1 MRELVVLLF
10 LLLSPAYSIDPPEIE
25 WEVLYGY
32 SFNCVRET
40 SDGNL
45 ILTGWRQYN
54 YPRTIFL
61 YSTDGTKIWE
71 SSVYPDNA
79 VSRAVVETPD
89 GGFVATGYGVPEAG
103 STHYS
108 LSLYKISAEGDA
120 IWSKLYMLPDGVRGY
135 GNNLTLLPDGGFA
148 VCGQIDPLE
157 GKNQA
162 WILRTDSQGDTLWTR
177 EWGYTS
183 WATAVGVL
191 YHEEGLLVFAQGSTP
206 TTPGGP
212 HLIRYE
218 MDGNLQWEVNFPDWT
233 GVTPGAQAMCEASDD
248 GLLLMDHYWP
258 AIVHTDYLGNPDW
271 VTWPPGVDQPYGYSL
286 STTMDGGIL
295 YGGEIKGEPDS
306 KSVCGVIARFDSNGN
321 ELWSDFIY
329 NSSCDAISS
338 AIQLSQGGYVAA
350 GYAYSSGTGNQGYI
364 VKYAPEL
371 GIEGPDPT
379 TSLSLEV
386 SPNPCSS
393 SLSVSF
399 NLPEAGNASIR
410 IFDLSGRLVSTAADE
425 QFPTGSNTVEWTV
438 PEEISSGCYFI
449 QYNSDMGSTTRSIV
463 LIK

>member
-108 LSLYKISAEGDA
+108 LSLYKVSAEGDA

-135 GNNLTLLPDGGFA
+135 GNNLTLLPDGGMA
-148 VCGQIDPLE
+148 VCGRKDPPE
-157 GKNQA
+157 GMDQA

-177 EWGYTS
+177 EWGDIYVDR
-183 WATAVGVL
+183 AADIL
-191 YHEEGLLVFAQGSTP
+191 YHDGGILAFMRGRK
-206 TTPGGP
+206 PGGNYGVF
-212 HLIRYE
+212 LVRYSLSGDFE
-218 MDGNLQWEVNFPDWT
+218 WEASFPEWP
-233 GVTPGAQAMCEASDD
+233 GVYPDAQAMCEASDG
-248 GLLLMDHYWP
+248 GLLLMDNYWP
-258 AIVHTDYLGNPDW
+258 EIFHTDYLGNPDW

-410 IFDLSGRLVSTAADE
+410 IFDLSGRLVSTVTDGE
-425 QFPTGSNTVEWTV
+425 FPTGSNTVEWTV
-438 PEEISSGCYFI
+438 PEEIPSGCYFV
-449 QYNSDMGSTTRSIV
+449 QYNSDMGLCNESFM
-463 LIK
+463 LI

>member
-120 IWSKLYMLPDGVRGY
+120 LWSRLYMLSDGIRGDGY
-135 GNNLTLLPDGGFA
+135 SIALLPDGGFS
-148 VCGQIDPLE
+148 VCGRKDPLE
-157 GKNQA
+157 GMDQA

-177 EWGYTS
+177 EWGWVYNDAAMSILYIEDGLT
-183 WATAVGVL
+183 VL
-191 YHEEGLLVFAQGSTP
+191 MHGNTP
-206 TTPGGP
+206 STPGGP
-212 HLIRYE
+212 HLVRYD
-218 MDGNLQWEVNFPDWT
+218 MDGNLLWEMQLDFPG
-233 GVTPGAQAMCEASDD
+233 GVTCFAQQMCRASDG
-248 GLLLMDHYWP
+248 GLLVLDNYHPEIAHY
-258 AIVHTDYLGNPDW
+258 DLQGNFDW
-271 VTWPPGVDQPYGYSL
+271 YFAPPGVGEPWGWSV

-295 YGGEIKGEPDS
+295 FGGECADNPERKGI
-306 KSVCGVIARFDSNGN
+306 CGMISRHNADGM
-321 ELWSDFIY
+321 ELWRDYVY
-329 NSSCDAISS
+329 NSGCDIIYS
-338 AIQLSQGGYVAA
+338 AIQLSQGGYIAA
-350 GYAYSSGTGNQGYI
+350 GQANGQGYLI
-364 VKYAPEL
+364 KYAPEM
-371 GIEGPDPT
+371 GIEET
-379 TSLSLEV
+379 TPSAGLEMSV
-386 SPNPCSS
+386 FPNPCSS
-393 SLSVSF
+393 ELSVIF
-399 NLPEAGNASIR
+399 GLPEAGSASVHIY
-410 IFDLSGRLVSTAADE
+410 DLPGRLVSMVADGE
-425 QFPTGSNTVEWTV
+425 FPSGSNTITWTV
-438 PEEISSGCYFI
+438 PEGLSSGCYLVRMDTSYGHI
-449 QYNSDMGSTTRSIV
+449 TENCV
-463 LIK
+463 LIR

>member
-108 LSLYKISAEGDA
+108 LSLYKVSAEGDA

-135 GNNLTLLPDGGFA
+135 GNNLTLLPDGGMA
-148 VCGQIDPLE
+148 VCGRKDPPE
-157 GKNQA
+157 GMDQA

-177 EWGYTS
+177 EWGWVYNDAAMSILYIEDGLT
-183 WATAVGVL
+183 VL
-191 YHEEGLLVFAQGSTP
+191 MQGNTP
-206 TTPGGP
+206 STPGGP
-212 HLIRYE
+212 HLVRYD
-218 MDGNLQWEVNFPDWT
+218 MDGNLLWEMQLDFPG
-233 GVTPGAQAMCEASDD
+233 GVTCFAQQMCRASDG
-248 GLLLMDHYWP
+248 GLLVLDNYHPEIAHY
-258 AIVHTDYLGNPDW
+258 DLQGNFDW
-271 VTWPPGVDQPYGYSL
+271 YFAPPGVGEPWGWSV

-295 YGGEIKGEPDS
+295 FGGECADNPERKGI
-306 KSVCGVIARFDSNGN
+306 CGMISRHNADGM
-321 ELWSDFIY
+321 ELWRDYVY
-329 NSSCDAISS
+329 NSGCDIIYS
-338 AIQLSQGGYVAA
+338 AIQLSQGGYIAA
-350 GYAYSSGTGNQGYI
+350 GQANGQGYLI
-364 VKYAPEL
+364 KYAPEM
-371 GIEGPDPT
+371 GIEET
-379 TSLSLEV
+379 TPSAGIEMSV
-386 SPNPCSS
+386 FPNPCSS
-393 SLSVSF
+393 ELSVIF
-399 NLPEAGNASIR
+399 GLPEAGSASVHIY
-410 IFDLSGRLVSTAADE
+410 DLPGRLVSVVADGE
-425 QFPTGSNTVEWTV
+425 FPSGSNTITWTV
-438 PEEISSGCYFI
+438 PEGLSSGCYLVRMDTSYGHI
-449 QYNSDMGSTTRSIV
+449 TENCV
-463 LIK
+463 LIR